1 MRNTAHRQQG
11 KGLAVWLLGAAALA
25 AGLWLALQLRQTPPP
40 PALSQGATRLDA
52 PRPLSDF
59 ALIDHQ
65 GRPFDLDRLRG
76 HWTFLFFGYTHC
88 PDVCPTTMTTLN
100 AAARR
105 MGELEDPP
113 PVAQFAFV
121 SVDPERDTPEQLSRF
136 VPYFNKAFLGV
147 TGTRPAIDAFTKQL
161 GIMHMKVDTD
171 SPDGYLV
178 DHSASVLLIDP
189 QARFHALFS
198 APLDPLAIARDYQ
211 QLTRYY
217 EALQ

>member
-1 MRNTAHRQQG
+1 MRSTAHRQQG

-25 AGLWLALQLRQTPPP
+25 AGLWLALQVRQAPPP
-40 PALSQGATRLDA
+40 PPLAPGTTRLDD
-52 PRPLSDF
+52 PRPLQAFD
-59 ALIDHQ
+59 LVDHH

-76 HWTFLFFGYTHC
+76 QWTFLFFGYTHC

-105 MGELEDPP
+105 MAELEEAPP
-113 PVAQFAFV
+113 AAQFAFV
-121 SVDPERDTPEQLSRF
+121 SVDPERDTPEQLGRF

-147 TGTRPAIDAFTKQL
+147 TGTRPAIDAFTRQL

-198 APLDPLAIARDYQ
+198 APLDPRVIARDYQ
-211 QLTRYY
+211 QLTRHY